1 MRGALLALALAACAQ
16 TIEKDGDSLALP
28 AYPRER
34 ELMEFEGAP
43 TSELRFFI
51 DPASISVQDRVVRY
65 TLVAR
70 SSTGTTNVSFEGMRC
85 ETGEVRIYAL
95 GREGGWLRSSADWR
109 RIRPGW
115 HSVLYREY
123 FCPQREP
130 IASAREGIDS
140 LRRGGASI
148 TRSLTEDIPR
158 GGSGAGW

>member
-1 MRGALLALALAACAQ
+1 LRGALLVVLAVLALAACGHTAE
-16 TIEKDGDSLALP
+16 TSDSA
-28 AYPRER
+28 ADER

-51 DPASISVQDRVVRY
+51 DPASISVKDRVVRY

-70 SSTGTTNVSFEGMRC
+70 SPTGATNITFEGMRC
-85 ETGEVRIYAL
+85 ETGDVRVYAL
-95 GREGGWLRSSADWR
+95 GREGGWMRSSADWR
-109 RIRPGW
+109 PIRPGW
-115 HSVLYREY
+115 HRVLYREY

-158 GGSGAGW
+158 GGSGAGF